1 MTGRV
6 LYGPG
11 RSCTVP
17 FQSAVTNDVERK
29 IEKNDLNAAEGRG
42 PQNGQRDWNTS
53 LQALK
58 PSIEQNFACLELFRN
73 LVKICKNVT
82 HVFFGVYMFYT
93 VRVSVKNLMK
103 HWNADSLSFSK
114 YRKTSLAPFSI
125 VCKLGLLSAS

>member
-53 LQALK
+53 FQALK

-73 LVKICKNVT
+73 LVKISL
-82 HVFFGVYMFYT
+82 MF
-93 VRVSVKNLMK
+93 S
-103 HWNADSLSFSK
+103 
-114 YRKTSLAPFSI
+114 
-125 VCKLGLLSAS
+125 SASTCSIRFASV